1 MHSCHSTVKPIKYLY
16 TEHGKAGEAVLANI
30 LGEKIRK
37 LRKEKGLTLDKLAD
51 LTGSSKSYIWELE
64 NKNPPRPSAEKLAK
78 IAEQLETTIEYLL
91 DEGDELSQEDAA
103 DARFY
108 RQYRKMDS
116 ATKAKVR
123 QIIKLWDE
131 DT

>member
-1 MHSCHSTVKPIKYLY
+1 M
-16 TEHGKAGEAVLANI
+16 ANI

-37 LRKEKGLTLDKLAD
+37 LRKEKGLTLDKLAE

-64 NKNPPRPSAEKLAK
+64 NKNPPRPSADKLGK
-78 IAEQLETTIEYLL
+78 IAEQLETTMEFLL
-91 DEGDELSQEDAA
+91 DEGEALSQEDAA

-108 RQYRKMDS
+108 RQYRKMDP

-131 DT
+131 DS